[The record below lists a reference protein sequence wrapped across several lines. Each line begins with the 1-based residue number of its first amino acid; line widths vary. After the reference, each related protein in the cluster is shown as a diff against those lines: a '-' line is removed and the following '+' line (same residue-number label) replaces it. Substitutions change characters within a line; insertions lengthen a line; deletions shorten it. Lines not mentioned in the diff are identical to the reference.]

1 MKGLYP
7 MAWFGELM
15 EELQRFREEE
25 RALAHGT
32 SLKNAILI
40 GVTFAAVLALIF
52 GIGVVDSTGSIMA
65 GYPLI
70 LPGLG
75 WLLLFS
81 YVNRDEL

>member
-7 MAWFGELM
+7 MTWFGELM

-40 GVTFAAVLALIF
+40 GVTFVSVLLIII
-52 GIGVVDSTGSIMA
+52 GIGVVDSTGSIVA

-75 WLLLFS
+75 WLLLFA
-81 YVNRDEL
+81 YVNRNEL